1 MNRGEALGQTV
12 APTGQTVVFVH
23 GGWVTPACWDPFVSF
38 FEARGSRCLAPA
50 WPGKERSVESIRADP
65 SPLAGLGIAEI
76 VDHYEKIIR
85 SLDERPILIGH
96 SFGGLFV
103 QLLLDRGLGAAGV
116 AIDSAPPKGVF
127 AFEPTT
133 LVSLGRILLIPFG
146 WRKVVH
152 WTFTEFRYAFVH
164 TMPEAEARM
173 IWDTQIVPDSGRP
186 FFQSAFS
193 MLDRASPAS
202 VDFANPGRAPLL
214 FIAGE
219 ADRAMPPAIV
229 RRTYR
234 AHRASP
240 VRTDF
245 RSIPGRTHWL
255 IAQDGWEEVAQTCG
269 DWIESLDG
277 GDPEW
282 KESPG
287 SSRYEGEGRRCSMAG
302 RRRSRRASDRQ
313 GRIAV
318 NAETPRSAGTQPKG
332 GNE

>member
-1 MNRGEALGQTV
+1 VNRDEALGHTV
-12 APTGQTVVFVH
+12 ARTGQTVVFVH

-38 FEARGSRCLAPA
+38 FEARGFRCLAPA
-50 WPGKERSVESIRADP
+50 WPGKARSVESIRADP

-76 VDHYEKIIR
+76 VHHYEKIIR
-85 SLDERPILIGH
+85 SLDEQPILIGH

-133 LVSLGRILLIPFG
+133 LASLGRILLIPFG
-146 WRKVVH
+146 WRRVVR

-202 VDFANPGRAPLL
+202 VDFANPHRAPLL

-219 ADRAMPPAIV
+219 ADRAMPSAIV
-229 RRTYR
+229 RRMYR
-234 AHRASP
+234 AHQASP

-269 DWIESLDG
+269 DWIESLDRN
-277 GDPEW
+277 DQQQV
-282 KESPG
+282 ESPR
-287 SSRYEGEGRRCSMAG
+287 SSLREGEGRSM
-302 RRRSRRASDRQ
+302 RASGELAARPTVK
-313 GRIAV
+313 A
-318 NAETPRSAGTQPKG
+318 ATK
-332 GNE
+332 